1 VSLVAKRLAVTVA
14 IVLPIAFLV
23 SRDHWR
29 RDDSVRESLHVCE
42 VERDVRAAE
51 VQQWRG
57 KAWRT
62 LGLVQSLSDDRLLL
76 SRNLNR
82 CVLQEDPCR
91 RR

>member
-1 VSLVAKRLAVTVA
+1 VSLVARRLAVTVA
-14 IVLPIAFLV
+14 IVLPIGFLV

-42 VERDVRAAE
+42 VERDVERAE
-51 VQQWRG
+51 TEQWRQRAW
-57 KAWRT
+57 KA
-62 LGLVQSLSDDRLLL
+62 LGLVESLSGERLLL

-91 RR
+91 R

>member
-1 VSLVAKRLAVTVA
+1 VSLVARRLAVTVA

-51 VQQWRG
+51 AVQWRA
-57 KAWRT
+57 KAWKA
-62 LGLVQSLSDDRLLL
+62 LGLVSECSEERWLL

-82 CVLQEDPCR
+82 LALQEVPCR